1 MVVLVRTATR
11 MVTSEGVAGFSKRW
25 RTVLPLR
32 QRELGERAGVTRETI
47 YLVVADGKDWA
58 VRRVDVANA
67 RVISSPASSRDN
79 FPSATALPAFAM
91 TSFLRR
97 VGSSAPAQELRVI
110 NHAATRSPTVI
121 LAG

>member
-1 MVVLVRTATR
+1 MA
-11 MVTSEGVAGFSKRW
+11 
-25 RTVLPLR
+25 
-32 QRELGERAGVTRETI
+32 RETI

-97 VGSSAPAQELRVI
+97 VGSSASAQELRVI